1 MSAPAHAAAALPLGE
16 ATEEA
21 AVVYSCVV
29 ETATRPRGNVITIA
43 VGEEKSS
50 IKKTFFKSRGRSRK
64 KKI

>member
-29 ETATRPRGNVITIA
+29 ETATRPRSRSRELA
-43 VGEEKSS
+43 VGEEKLN
-50 IKKTFFKSRGRSRK
+50 KKTFL
-64 KKI
+64 KII

>member
-29 ETATRPRGNVITIA
+29 ETATRPRGNGITIRRW
-43 VGEEKSS
+43 E
-50 IKKTFFKSRGRSRK
+50 RK
-64 KKI
+64 KAQ

>member
-29 ETATRPRGNVITIA
+29 ETATRPRGNVITK

-50 IKKTFFKSRGRSRK
+50 FNKKNILIGRSRK
-64 KKI
+64 SCLRW